1 MIVVNLEKAKSIAH
15 ERRRA
20 KRELEFAPFDALIA
34 KQIPGSYAQQAEV
47 ERQKIRNKY
56 DEIQIAIDKAET
68 PDQIKAALEQA

>member
-1 MIVVNLEKAKSIAH
+1 MIVVNLKKAKSIAH

-68 PDQIKAALEQA
+68 PDQIKAALDQA

>member
-1 MIVVNLEKAKSIAH
+1 MIVVNLNKAKSIAH

>member
-1 MIVVNLEKAKSIAH
+1 MIVVNLNKAKSIAH

-34 KQIPGSYAQQAEV
+34 KQIPGSYEQQAEV